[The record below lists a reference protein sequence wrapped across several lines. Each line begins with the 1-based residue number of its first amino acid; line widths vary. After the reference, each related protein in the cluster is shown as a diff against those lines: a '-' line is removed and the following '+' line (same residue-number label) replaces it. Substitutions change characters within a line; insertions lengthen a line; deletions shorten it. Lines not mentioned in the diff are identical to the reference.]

1 MSNPFANTIKFLTA
15 VDLLASPSGTTIREL
30 MRHLDISR
38 RTAFRLL
45 DALEELGFPIVSDHQ
60 KPGNEKTY
68 RLIDAYVLKLPNITL
83 PNPYLTSD
91 EIELVI
97 TILDLCKQISQIS
110 GVSKFNSIKAKLKAV
125 KPKDG
130 AK

>member
-1 MSNPFANTIKFLTA
+1 
-15 VDLLASPSGTTIREL
+15 
-30 MRHLDISR
+30 MRHLGISR

-45 DALEELGFPIVSDHQ
+45 DALEELGFPIVSDQQ
-60 KPGNEKTY
+60 KSGNEKTY

-83 PNPYLTSD
+83 PNPYLTNE

-110 GVSKFNSIKAKLKAV
+110 GISKFNSIKAKLKAI

-130 AK
+130 AKQ

>member
-1 MSNPFANTIKFLTA
+1 MC
-15 VDLLASPSGTTIREL
+15 
-30 MRHLDISR
+30 HLGISR
-38 RTAFRLL
+38 YAAFRLL
-45 DALEELGFPIVSDHQ
+45 DALEELGFPIIDGDP
-60 KPGNEKTY
+60 KPGKEKTY
-68 RLIDAYVLKLPNITL
+68 LIVDSYVLKLPNIAI
-83 PNPYLTSD
+83 PNPYLTSE

-110 GVSKFNSIKAKLKAV
+110 GISKFNSIKAKLKAV